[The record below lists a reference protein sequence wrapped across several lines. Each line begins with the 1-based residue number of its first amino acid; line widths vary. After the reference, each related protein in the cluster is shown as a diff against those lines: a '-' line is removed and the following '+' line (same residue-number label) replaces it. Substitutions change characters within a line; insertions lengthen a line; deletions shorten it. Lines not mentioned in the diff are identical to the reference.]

1 MLDDSVE
8 RLKRIQ
14 ADMAASL
21 RDDTHTGGMG
31 TPTSL
36 GRGARFVH
44 FWGLVGRFFWRNRC
58 QVRSSAL
65 AYTTLLALVPLLAV
79 SLTVA
84 SLVFDA
90 KSEQSR
96 NKLTATIEQFV
107 DQIAPTLG
115 LSDAQTPP
123 VKGADGSVVV
133 GEARRADVANRIL
146 DFVGNIHFGTIG
158 VTAMVGLIFVAISLL
173 RTIEAAF
180 NDIWG
185 VARGRGWFDS
195 IILYWGAISLGP
207 IVLLVATTS
216 GYLNV
221 IIGDNPTLQQIPGV
235 ALLRT
240 QFLPFVVVGS
250 ALGMLYKVMP
260 NTRVQW
266 PAALMG
272 GLVAGLLWLL
282 NNRVGV
288 LYNTK
293 VVTYSKIYGS
303 LGAVPLFL
311 VGLYLTWMIVLFG
324 AQVAYVFQNRKA
336 YLQERMA
343 ERVHQQ
349 GREFVALRFMVE
361 ISRRFAHRRSPPSAP
376 TLATLMAVPARLASG
391 ILGNLA
397 QSGLITET
405 NGVEPG
411 YQPARPLEQI
421 TLHHVLVALRTGI
434 GSDIP
439 TTTDPQR
446 DLIRAEFNA
455 VMEAEGIRGN
465 QVTMAD
471 LVNRLP
477 PVSL

>member
-21 RDDTHTGGMG
+21 RDDTHTSGAAQS
-31 TPTSL
+31 TSL
-36 GRGARFVH
+36 GRGARFLH

-115 LSDAQTPP
+115 LSDAQSANAKNP
-123 VKGADGSVVV
+123 DGSPAA

-146 DFVGNIHFGTIG
+146 DFVSNIHFGTIG

-195 IILYWGAISLGP
+195 IILYWAAISLGP

-221 IIGDNPTLQQIPGV
+221 LIGDNPALQNIPGV
-235 ALLRT
+235 SLLRT
-240 QFLPFVVVGS
+240 QLLPFLVVAA

-266 PAALMG
+266 PAALTG
-272 GLVAGLLWLL
+272 GWVAGLLWLL

-349 GREFVALRFMVE
+349 AREFVAVRFMTE
-361 ISRRFAHRRSPPSAP
+361 ISRRFARQLPPPSAS
-376 TLATLMAVPARLASG
+376 TLATSMAVPARLASG
-391 ILGNLA
+391 ILENLVR
-397 QSGLITET
+397 SGLI
-405 NGVEPG
+405 VEIQGTDPG
-411 YQPARPLEQI
+411 FQPARPLEQL
-421 TLHHVLVALRTGI
+421 TLHHVLNALRTGS

-439 TTTDPQR
+439 TTSDTHR
-446 DLIRAEFNA
+446 EMVRSEFNS
-455 VMEAEGIRGN
+455 VVEAEHTRGSL
-465 QVTMAD
+465 TSMAD
-471 LVNRLP
+471 LVRRLP
-477 PVSL
+477 ESST